1 MREGKKKKPDLNKL
15 STIIYGELLVV
26 LYYLISNICI
36 WNSWRWTNMYWD
48 VAYRRFSGGRGTGEL
63 GLRSHQLLYSTS
75 MTMMTASITQ
85 IQCYC
90 GTSCITINVSNF
102 HF

>member
-1 MREGKKKKPDLNKL
+1 MREGKKEARLEQTFYHYLRK
-15 STIIYGELLVV
+15 TTCRIVLLDINY
-26 LYYLISNICI
+26 LYMEQLVMDQHLLGCCI
-36 WNSWRWTNMYWD
+36 Q
-48 VAYRRFSGGRGTGEL
+48 ALSGGRGTGEL

-90 GTSCITINVSNF
+90 GTSFITINVSNF

>member
-1 MREGKKKKPDLNKL
+1 MREGKQLAGLNKL
-15 STIIYGELLVV
+15 SVIIYGELLVYCITDIKY
-26 LYYLISNICI
+26 LYMEQLV
-36 WNSWRWTNMYWD
+36 MDQHFWD
-48 VAYRRFSGGRGTGEL
+48 VAYRRLSGGRGTGEL

-90 GTSCITINVSNF
+90 GTSFITINVSNF
-102 HF
+102 QI